1 MRPSTANDATRTP
14 TWLLGDLWR
23 RPPAAPNLPRRYRL
37 LRRRNLHVLSH
48 PVTQKAISHEQKT
61 EWLGLMK
68 LVFYSD
74 NHSWQHTQRN
84 EKISKASSSMP
95 IIPRPTMLAETKLG
109 VIYSH
114 LPVPPPACAEAV
126 EVAAP
131 SGMDA
136 RKRGGRPWCSLK
148 GHPASLR

>member
-1 MRPSTANDATRTP
+1 
-14 TWLLGDLWR
+14 
-23 RPPAAPNLPRRYRL
+23 
-37 LRRRNLHVLSH
+37 
-48 PVTQKAISHEQKT
+48 
-61 EWLGLMK
+61 
-68 LVFYSD
+68 
-74 NHSWQHTQRN
+74 
-84 EKISKASSSMP
+84 MP

-114 LPVPPPACAEAV
+114 LPVPPPACAVAV

-148 GHPASLR
+148 RSPCEFEERYNGKPPHSSSSSSSDAARMKAKGVVHEKEKEKRERDNGLIIDK